1 MKRTR
6 QQGLIFTYLLI
17 GISLLSFMTMAY
29 SKMSRT
35 SQLGQWNHETREAL
49 LEQVSLIR
57 GRIIACAVN
66 FPAGDPVTNVRYP
79 ATPASTLVSDLACP
93 GNPATNKNLWSGTG
107 GLTFPAA
114 PRRFTNWTYS
124 YSASTG
130 IRIAISPLTGA
141 ADANAIGVLDTV
153 ATRIGTSAT
162 RSGGTLTVTLMN

>member
-57 GRIIACAVN
+57 ARVIACAVSY
-66 FPAGDPVTNVRYP
+66 PAGDPMTNVRYP
-79 ATPASTLVSDLACP
+79 ATPASTLVSDLNCP

-107 GLTFPAA
+107 GLTLPAA
-114 PRRFTNWTYS
+114 PRRFNNWTYS
-124 YSASTG
+124 YNASTG
-130 IRIAISPLTGA
+130 IRITISPLAGTS
-141 ADANAIGVLDTV
+141 DANAIGVLDTV
-153 ATRIGTSAT
+153 VTRIGTSAT
-162 RSGGTLTVTLMN
+162 RSGSTLAVTLMN